1 MDCFAQ
7 KPTKATIP
15 LALVSGSFFATWLK
29 QCSKVD
35 QNWIKTAGF
44 NAKPG
49 EAVQVPNPQGGVSR
63 VVIGCEDEG
72 QGTEPD
78 YWSLAAAYAR
88 LPEGRYALPE
98 GLNPDCAN
106 AAALGWALASYRFER
121 YKKSTGKAPQLLLTK
136 AVDRPMVEAL
146 ARSIF
151 LTRDLITT
159 PASDMGPAE
168 LANEAKKLARAH
180 KARFKV
186 ITGDALLKQGFP
198 LIHAVGRAS
207 DRAPRL
213 IDITWGKP
221 RAPKVT
227 LVGKGVCFDTGG
239 LDLKNAA
246 GMKMMKKDMGGAAQV
261 LGLAS
266 MIMKTGLNIRLRVL
280 IPAVENSVS
289 GNAFRPLDVVPS
301 RKGISVEIGNTDA
314 EGRLVMADAITLAL
328 EEKPKMLVDFS
339 TLTGAARVAVGTE
352 ISAYFCDSDTLS
364 AELDAAGVQ
373 ESDPVWRL
381 PLHRPYRRQLDSK
394 VAHINNIGGGGYA
407 GAITA
412 ALFLQEFVGSGS
424 EKTETEWAHFD
435 IMAWNTASRPGR
447 PEGGEAMGIR
457 ALFRVLQNRYG

>member
-1 MDCFAQ
+1 MDCFAK
-7 KPTKATIP
+7 KPTKATISLVV
-15 LALVSGSFFATWLK
+15 LAKSEFSTWVKSCTKEEQAWLK
-29 QCSKVD
+29 
-35 QNWIKTAGF
+35 TLGF
-44 NAKPG
+44 KAKPG
-49 EAVQVPNPQGGVSR
+49 EVAQIPSPAGTLSK
-63 VVIGCEDEG
+63 VVIGCEE
-72 QGTEPD
+72 ESEAPD
-78 YWSLAAAYAR
+78 YWSLAAAYGK
-88 LPEGRYALPE
+88 LPAGRYALPE
-98 GLNPDCAN
+98 TLSAE
-106 AAALGWALASYRFER
+106 AATSAALGWALASYRFTR
-121 YKKSTGKAPQLLLTK
+121 YKKNTKAGPLLVLSK
-136 AVDRPMVEAL
+136 AVDIKTVEAL
-146 ARSIF
+146 AQSIF

-168 LANEAKKLARAH
+168 LAAEAKKLATAH

-266 MIMKTGLNIRLRVL
+266 MIMKMGLNIRLRVL

-314 EGRLVMADAITLAL
+314 EGRLVMADAISLAL
-328 EEKPKMLVDFS
+328 EEKPKLLVDFS

-352 ISAYFCDSDTLS
+352 ISAYFSDSDTLS
-364 AELDAAGVQ
+364 AELDAAGDR
-373 ESDPVWRL
+373 EADPVWRL

-412 ALFLQEFVGSGS
+412 ALFLQEFVGAGS

-457 ALFRVLQNRYG
+457 ALFHVLQNRYG